1 MFSGSHLVSFD
12 VTMPRLWTPD
22 YFPNGRGRI
31 VLRDA
36 ILDEI
41 TNGKQYVIIQY
52 PFNIN
57 LNENQ
62 GEILLNALIQRGFV
76 IEHVLTSAYGQTQMQ
91 YIMKK
96 V

>member
-1 MFSGSHLVSFD
+1 MFSGSHLVAFE

-22 YFPNGRGRI
+22 YFPNGRGRV
-31 VLRDA
+31 VLREA

-41 TNGKQYVIIQY
+41 INGKQYVIIHF

-62 GEILLNALIQRGFV
+62 SEILLNALIQRGFT
-76 IEHVLTSAYGQTQMQ
+76 IEHIVTSTYGQSQQ
-91 YIMKK
+91 QFVLKK
-96 V
+96 I